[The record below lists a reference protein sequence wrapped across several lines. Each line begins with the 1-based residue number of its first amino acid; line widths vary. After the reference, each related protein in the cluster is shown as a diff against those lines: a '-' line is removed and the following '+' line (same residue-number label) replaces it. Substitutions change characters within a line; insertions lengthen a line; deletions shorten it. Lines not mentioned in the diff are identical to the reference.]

1 MGDPRQIRR
10 KYDTPKHPWQAERL
24 EMEKE
29 ILIDYS
35 LKNKKEIW
43 KMQSVL
49 KGYTNQAKR
58 LANSITKQAQK
69 EKEQLI
75 NKLFKFGLMHKNAE
89 IDDVL
94 GLTIKNILDRRL
106 QTMVYKLRMSNTQ
119 KQARQFIVHGHVF
132 VADRK
137 ISVPSYL
144 VSVDEESKIKFKDGS
159 DLIGKFGKK
168 EEEEKPKKTES
179 SENKKEKKGEL
190 LGKAHAKEDAKKE
203 GKEDAKGDEKSHS
216 KDEALGKPLKKEA
229 KTEKQKIKK
238 IAKNKEEKND

>member
-10 KYDTPKHPWQAERL
+10 KYDTPKHPWESERL
-24 EMEKE
+24 EREKE

-43 KMQSVL
+43 KMQSIL

-58 LANSITKQAQK
+58 LANAITKQAQK

-75 NKLFKFGLMHKNAE
+75 NKLLKFGLIHKDAE

-106 QTMVYKLRMSNTQ
+106 QTMVYKSRMSNTQ

-137 ISVPSYL
+137 ISVPSYM

-190 LGKAHAKEDAKKE
+190 LEKAHVKENAKEV
-203 GKEDAKGDEKSHS
+203 
-216 KDEALGKPLKKEA
+216 KDTHEKKEA
-229 KTEKQKIKK
+229 KIEKLKIKK
-238 IAKNKEEKND
+238 IAKKKEEKNDG

>member
-10 KYDTPKHPWQAERL
+10 KYDTPKHPWESERL
-24 EMEKE
+24 EREKE

-58 LANSITKQAQK
+58 LANAITKQAQK

-75 NKLFKFGLMHKNAE
+75 NKLLKFGLIHKDAE

-106 QTMVYKLRMSNTQ
+106 QTMVYKSRMSNTQ

-137 ISVPSYL
+137 ISVPSYM

-168 EEEEKPKKTES
+168 EEEEKLKKTES

-190 LGKAHAKEDAKKE
+190 LEKAHVKENAKEV
-203 GKEDAKGDEKSHS
+203 
-216 KDEALGKPLKKEA
+216 KDTHEKKEA
-229 KTEKQKIKK
+229 KIEKPKIKK
-238 IAKNKEEKND
+238 IAKKKEEKNDG